1 MTVWSSVACS
11 ASYAAFGRSAA
22 NQPAHS
28 RAALNVQVL
37 APLAPAV
44 AWMPSANSNRRAPVS
59 MACDIPVGEVRVADD
74 ELTLMQPTS
83 IALEV
88 VVVTPGTSPEDAAAP
103 NADVAGVSS
112 PLAPE

>member
-1 MTVWSSVACS
+1 
-11 ASYAAFGRSAA
+11 
-22 NQPAHS
+22 
-28 RAALNVQVL
+28 L

-59 MACDIPVGEVRVADD
+59 MACDIPVGEVRVTDD

-83 IALEV
+83 IAFGV
-88 VVVTPGTSPEDAAAP
+88 VVVTPGTDPEDAAGP
-103 NADVAGVSS
+103 DGGDVADVADVSR